1 MKKPILTMVC
11 ALTLLAGCVSS
22 KPVAPEDAGPVN
34 TASLLDTLQHID
46 SQLKQRPQDVEL
58 RTQRQL
64 LVTQLVEG
72 YIATARQAA
81 AKNNYL
87 AASDAWQAV
96 LRYQPGHFVAQQ
108 GLQKIDRLRVL
119 DKLYQQAMAQYQ
131 TDPEQALAKIQQI
144 LEESPGWP
152 QAAEMRDHLMREIAV
167 QNQPEKKIKRELR
180 KPVSF
185 SFSKHNLKEIFAAIS
200 QITGINIIYDKDV
213 SDVATASLIAHD
225 TSAENALNLLLL
237 SNQLRK
243 KILNGNT
250 LLIYPATLQKEK
262 LYRDTVV
269 KTVFL
274 GYAKAKELNVA
285 LRNLIKLR
293 DVHVDERTNSVT
305 FRGPRESV
313 EKAEQLLLTLDRPE
327 AEVTLAVEVLEV
339 DAKDVESLGINFPGQ
354 IGIGFNSIES
364 GNSNI
369 AINAL
374 NKNNMF
380 VNLGSGQGLSANMQK
395 IRSHGRVLANP
406 RIRVKNNKKAVVE
419 IGERI
424 PVLTSSI
431 SEGFSQEQVEYQD
444 VGLKLE
450 VTPDISVDN
459 TISMDVKFN
468 LSTIGSAEHSKD
480 GVAYYRTNNR
490 DAATV
495 LSSQNGETQML
506 AGLIKESDSA
516 GLNGLPMLA
525 DLPLLGKFFGS
536 RESNHERTEV
546 VLLITPTI
554 ERSIDLPGTHIN
566 TIEMGSEDAP
576 GESAYLPPAAEEM
589 PEASHFAPPPLT
601 PQATFPARKKLPAP
615 TLAKGKQ

>member
-1 MKKPILTMVC
+1 M
-11 ALTLLAGCVSS
+11 
-22 KPVAPEDAGPVN
+22 
-34 TASLLDTLQHID
+34 
-46 SQLKQRPQDVEL
+46 
-58 RTQRQL
+58 
-64 LVTQLVEG
+64 
-72 YIATARQAA
+72 
-81 AKNNYL
+81 
-87 AASDAWQAV
+87 

-119 DKLYQQAMAQYQ
+119 DKLYQQARAQYQ

-152 QAAEMRDHLMREIAV
+152 QAAEMRDRLMREIAV

-185 SFSKHNLKEIFAAIS
+185 TFNKHNLKEIFAAIS

-213 SDVATASLIAHD
+213 SDAATASLIAHD

-250 LLIYPATLQKEK
+250 LLIYPATMQKEK

-339 DAKDVESLGINFPGQ
+339 DAKDVETLGINFPGQ
-354 IGIGFNSIES
+354 IGIGFNAIES

-380 VNLGSGQGLSANMQK
+380 VNLA
-395 IRSHGRVLANP
+395 
-406 RIRVKNNKKAVVE
+406 
-419 IGERI
+419 
-424 PVLTSSI
+424 
-431 SEGFSQEQVEYQD
+431 
-444 VGLKLE
+444 
-450 VTPDISVDN
+450 
-459 TISMDVKFN
+459 
-468 LSTIGSAEHSKD
+468 
-480 GVAYYRTNNR
+480 
-490 DAATV
+490 
-495 LSSQNGETQML
+495 
-506 AGLIKESDSA
+506 
-516 GLNGLPMLA
+516 
-525 DLPLLGKFFGS
+525 
-536 RESNHERTEV
+536 
-546 VLLITPTI
+546 
-554 ERSIDLPGTHIN
+554 
-566 TIEMGSEDAP
+566 
-576 GESAYLPPAAEEM
+576 
-589 PEASHFAPPPLT
+589 
-601 PQATFPARKKLPAP
+601 PAR
-615 TLAKGKQ
+615 G

>member
-1 MKKPILTMVC
+1 
-11 ALTLLAGCVSS
+11 
-22 KPVAPEDAGPVN
+22 
-34 TASLLDTLQHID
+34 
-46 SQLKQRPQDVEL
+46 
-58 RTQRQL
+58 
-64 LVTQLVEG
+64 
-72 YIATARQAA
+72 
-81 AKNNYL
+81 
-87 AASDAWQAV
+87 
-96 LRYQPGHFVAQQ
+96 
-108 GLQKIDRLRVL
+108 
-119 DKLYQQAMAQYQ
+119 
-131 TDPEQALAKIQQI
+131 
-144 LEESPGWP
+144 
-152 QAAEMRDHLMREIAV
+152 MRDRLMREIAV

-185 SFSKHNLKEIFAAIS
+185 TFNKHNLKEIFAAIS

-213 SDVATASLIAHD
+213 SDAATASLIAHD

-250 LLIYPATLQKEK
+250 LLIYPATMQKEK

-339 DAKDVESLGINFPGQ
+339 DAKDVETLGINFPGQ
-354 IGIGFNSIES
+354 IGIGFNAIES

-431 SEGFSQEQVEYQD
+431 SESFSQEQVEYQD

-516 GLNGLPMLA
+516 GLNGLPGLA

-536 RESNHERTEV
+536 HESNHERTEV

-576 GESAYLPPAAEEM
+576 GESAYLPPAAEET
-589 PEASHFAPPPLT
+589 PEASHFAPPP
-601 PQATFPARKKLPAP
+601 PATFPALKKVPAP
-615 TLAKGKQ
+615 TLAKGKP

>member
-1 MKKPILTMVC
+1 MVC
-11 ALTLLAGCVSS
+11 ALALLTGCASS
-22 KPVAPEDAGPVN
+22 KSVAPEDAAPVN
-34 TASLLDTLQHID
+34 TASLRDALQRID
-46 SQLKQRPQDVEL
+46 SQLKSHPQDVKL

-72 YIATARQAA
+72 YITTARQAA
-81 AKNNYL
+81 AKNNYV
-87 AASDAWQAV
+87 AASRAWEAV

-119 DKLYQQAMAQYQ
+119 DKLYQQARAQYQ

-152 QAAEMRDHLMREIAV
+152 QAAEMRDRLMREIAV

-185 SFSKHNLKEIFAAIS
+185 TFNKHNLKEIFAAIS

-213 SDVATASLIAHD
+213 SDAATASLIAHD

-250 LLIYPATLQKEK
+250 LLIYPATMQKEK

-339 DAKDVESLGINFPGQ
+339 DAKDVETLGINFPGQ
-354 IGIGFNSIES
+354 IGIGFNAIES

-380 VNLGSGQGLSANMQK
+380 VNLA
-395 IRSHGRVLANP
+395 
-406 RIRVKNNKKAVVE
+406 
-419 IGERI
+419 
-424 PVLTSSI
+424 
-431 SEGFSQEQVEYQD
+431 
-444 VGLKLE
+444 
-450 VTPDISVDN
+450 
-459 TISMDVKFN
+459 
-468 LSTIGSAEHSKD
+468 
-480 GVAYYRTNNR
+480 
-490 DAATV
+490 
-495 LSSQNGETQML
+495 
-506 AGLIKESDSA
+506 
-516 GLNGLPMLA
+516 
-525 DLPLLGKFFGS
+525 
-536 RESNHERTEV
+536 
-546 VLLITPTI
+546 
-554 ERSIDLPGTHIN
+554 
-566 TIEMGSEDAP
+566 
-576 GESAYLPPAAEEM
+576 
-589 PEASHFAPPPLT
+589 
-601 PQATFPARKKLPAP
+601 PAR
-615 TLAKGKQ
+615 G